1 MHCSDGKQPALSE
14 SFCLHRGKADTLPE
28 LVPVLKWVELR
39 TNAFGSEQKSL
50 RAWQRS
56 ESDGESEEG

>member
-1 MHCSDGKQPALSE
+1 MGPV
-14 SFCLHRGKADTLPE
+14 GTIPE

-39 TNAFGSEQKSL
+39 TNVFGSEQKSL

-56 ESDGESEEG
+56 ESDRESEKG

>member
-1 MHCSDGKQPALSE
+1 MENNQHFQKVLLAQGLV
-14 SFCLHRGKADTLPE
+14 DTLPE

-56 ESDGESEEG
+56 ESDRQSEKG

>member
-1 MHCSDGKQPALSE
+1 MENNQHFQKVVLAQGQV
-14 SFCLHRGKADTLPE
+14 DTLPE

-50 RAWQRS
+50 RAWRRR
-56 ESDGESEEG
+56 ESDGESEKG